1 MECTLYDA
9 VIKDDI
15 DVLKEMEGMLNVSY
29 QRTPTNNTVLHLAC
43 QHGSIK
49 CVEEILRVPE
59 SLLLEINSRGET
71 ALHLA
76 AREGHYKVVVA
87 LINAAKSLILQ
98 PNYLQILIRTTS
110 VEHETALHAAVR
122 YNHKYVVELLVTED
136 PSQPQPQN
144 NRKETPLYLASIRR
158 YTDVM
163 KTILD
168 NCESPSFGGPDGRTA
183 LHAAVL
189 DGGGSECLK
198 VLLDRNKDLVKVAD
212 MYGWT
217 AFHYVAYY
225 NFDTL
230 VEGLVRADRWVAYL
244 ADKEYK
250 RTALHV
256 AAYKGSVRVMKE
268 LLKYFPDLVDIL
280 DMSGRNVL
288 HIAVEKGQKEVIRF
302 ICSRGYKASNNLF
315 IQRDIRE
322 GNTPLHLIA
331 KLGCY
336 VKELMDLNA
345 LDWEILNNSDETPLD
360 LLRISNIKPD
370 QFLQETGMNQVMI
383 EETLIKAN
391 VKQHKYL
398 RRTQKEPDIEMGEWE
413 NTVNTLKSVMFKEY
427 NKWLSTHM
435 ILAALIAT
443 VALTAGFSMPGSFDG
458 NKGPT
463 QGSPTL
469 LRKTAFRTFIVTDAV
484 ALLSSISSLF
494 LYFMTTIDRHGHI
507 LSNLVRVSA
516 LLNVVSVTAMMLAF
530 ITGTYAAL
538 AHSSALA
545 ISVCV
550 ISSCFFLL
558 LLFVFAYLLSFNWN
572 IYIFT
577 TIMSLQ
583 WLKERLLRLTLA
595 GTGTCEKHLKSMKMR
610 MTLTKLTEKRS
621 ESIV

>member
-1 MECTLYDA
+1 MDSTLYNA
-9 VIKDDI
+9 VINDDI
-15 DVLKEMEGMLNVSY
+15 NVLQEMEGMLNLSD

-43 QHGSIK
+43 QYGSIK
-49 CVEEILRVPE
+49 FVEQILRVPE

-76 AREGHYKVVVA
+76 AREGHYKVVAA

-98 PNYLQILIRTTS
+98 PNCLQTLIRTTNF
-110 VEHETALHAAVR
+110 ELETALHAAVR
-122 YNHKYVVELLVTED
+122 YNHNDVVKLLCTED
-136 PSQPQPQN
+136 PSQSQPEN

-158 YTDVM
+158 CTDVM

-189 DGGGSECLK
+189 DDSESECLK
-198 VLLDRNKDLVKVAD
+198 ILLDRNKDLVKVAD
-212 MYGWT
+212 KYGWT

-225 NFDTL
+225 DYDTL
-230 VEGLVRADRWVAYL
+230 VESLVRADRSVAYL
-244 ADKEYK
+244 ADKKYS

-256 AAYKGSVRVMKE
+256 AAYKGSVGVMKE

-288 HIAVEKGQKEVIRF
+288 HIAVEKGQKDVIRF
-302 ICSRGYKASNNLF
+302 ICSRGFKAINNLF
-315 IQRDIRE
+315 IQKDIRD

-331 KLGCY
+331 MLGCY
-336 VKELMDLNA
+336 VEEVMDLKA
-345 LDWEILNNSDETPLD
+345 LDWEVLNNRDETPLD

-370 QFLQETGMNQVMI
+370 QFLQETGINKVMI

-398 RRTQKEPDIEMGEWE
+398 RSTQKEPDIEMGEWE
-413 NTVNTLKSVMFKEY
+413 NTVKTLTSVMVTEF
-427 NKWLSTHM
+427 NKVLSTHM

-443 VALTAGFSMPGSFDG
+443 VALTAGFSMPGGFNG
-458 NKGPT
+458 NEGPT
-463 QGSPTL
+463 QGSPIL
-469 LRKTAFRTFIVTDAV
+469 LRKAAFRTFIVTDAV

-494 LYFMTTIDRHGHI
+494 LYFMTTIDRHG
-507 LSNLVRVSA
+507 LLLENLVHISA
-516 LLNVVSVTAMMLAF
+516 LLNVVSVTSMMLAF
-530 ITGTYAAL
+530 ITGTYAVL

-545 ISVCV
+545 ITVCV
-550 ISSCFFLL
+550 ISSLFFYLLMSVFSYL
-558 LLFVFAYLLSFNWN
+558 LLFNGN
-572 IYIFT
+572 IYLFFT
-577 TIMSLQ
+577 ILALQ
-583 WLKERLLRLTLA
+583 PLKLPLA
-595 GTGTCEKHLKSMKMR
+595 STAGACKKYLKSLKMR
-610 MTLTKLTEKRS
+610 MTLTKSTENKS